1 MKSTDFLKKLSKFEK
16 IMMSDCAL
24 NNLIESIRLS
34 YNETEYFE
42 MIHEF
47 TTDLSKYLNNL
58 SLILRDLGIKCQGLQ
73 CMTTFDYN
81 NEEFLIE
88 ISNRVGSQY
97 GDVIK
102 THYFTTHE
110 YFKKIDLAS
119 F

>member
-24 NNLIESIRLS
+24 SNLINSIWLS
-34 YNETEYFE
+34 CNETEYFE

-47 TTDLSKYLNNL
+47 TTDLSKYF
-58 SLILRDLGIKCQGLQ
+58 
-73 CMTTFDYN
+73 MTNFDYN

-88 ISNRVGSQY
+88 ISNRLGSQY

-102 THYFTTHE
+102 AHYFTTHE

>member
-24 NNLIESIRLS
+24 SNLINSIWLS
-34 YNETEYFE
+34 CNETEYFE

-58 SLILRDLGIKCQGLQ
+58 SLILRELDIKCQGLQ

-81 NEEFLIE
+81 IEQFLIE

-102 THYFTTHE
+102 AHYFTTHD
-110 YFKKIDLAS
+110 YFKKIDIAS